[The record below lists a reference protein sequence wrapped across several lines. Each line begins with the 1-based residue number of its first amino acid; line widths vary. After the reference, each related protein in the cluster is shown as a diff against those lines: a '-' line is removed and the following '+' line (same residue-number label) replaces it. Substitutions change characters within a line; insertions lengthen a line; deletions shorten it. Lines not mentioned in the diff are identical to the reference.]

1 MSEFLQREKVKS
13 IEHREH
19 RGHRENLE
27 GFLESS

>member
-1 MSEFLQREKVKS
+1 MSEFVQREKVKS
-13 IEHREH
+13 IEH